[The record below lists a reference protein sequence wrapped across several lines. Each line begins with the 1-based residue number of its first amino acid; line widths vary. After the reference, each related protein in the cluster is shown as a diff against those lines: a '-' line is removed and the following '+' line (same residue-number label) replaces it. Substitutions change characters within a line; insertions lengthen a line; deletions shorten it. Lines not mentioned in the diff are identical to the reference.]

1 MSRPDLG
8 NRTNLF
14 LFSTSELAM
23 STNKLTAWQ
32 DLLEKSL
39 FSEVV
44 LLEIIRDGFLM
55 DREVFKSFKGN

>member
-1 MSRPDLG
+1 
-8 NRTNLF
+8 
-14 LFSTSELAM
+14 M